1 MHAHDGVLLFS
12 TGFLR
17 NVVAD
22 AAAVTDLLD
31 VPEFEA
37 AVTTEPRALPASPHA
52 SPSTTSREA
61 AVNRMVAVVLPLRRR
76 PTPAAAPPAREGPSA
91 AAPRSQGNTRE

>member
-31 VPEFEA
+31 VPDFEA

-52 SPSTTSREA
+52 SPSTTSREV
-61 AVNRMVAVVLPLRRR
+61 AVNRMVAVVLPVRRR
-76 PTPAAAPPAREGPSA
+76 PSPAEAPPARERPPA
-91 AAPRSQGNTRE
+91 AAPSTPGNRTE